1 MDKLLASLS
10 KFNRREQTILLVG
23 ALAVGLYLI
32 WLAILAPLQ
41 KTRESLLLTNTATEQ
56 SLGRVRLLARQIEV
70 QSQQA
75 SHSGGGSE
83 NVIGTIDAS
92 LRSNGL
98 TMGSL
103 VPGAGGEVRV
113 GITKANSDAVMQWLY
128 DLEIKEHLAI
138 RDLNLTTSTE
148 PGQVA
153 VSVRLVKP

>member
-23 ALAVGLYLI
+23 ALAIALYLI
-32 WLAILAPLQ
+32 WLVILSPLQ
-41 KTRESLLLTNTATEQ
+41 KKREALLLTNTATEQ

-70 QSQQA
+70 QSQQ
-75 SHSGGGSE
+75 STQSGGSNE
-83 NVIGTIDAS
+83 NVIGVIDAS
-92 LRSNGL
+92 LRNNGL

-103 VPGAGGEVRV
+103 VPGAAGEVRV
-113 GITKANSDAVMQWLY
+113 GITKANSEAVMQWLY
-128 DLEIKEHLAI
+128 DLEIKDHMVI

-153 VSVRLVKP
+153 VSIRLIKP

>member
-1 MDKLLASLS
+1 MEKLLASLS

-23 ALAVGLYLI
+23 ALVVALYLI
-32 WLAILAPLQ
+32 WLAILSPLQ
-41 KTRESLLLTNTATEQ
+41 KARESLLLTNTATEQ

-75 SHSGGGSE
+75 SQSGGGSE

>member
-10 KFNRREQTILLVG
+10 KFNRREQAILLMG
-23 ALAVGLYLI
+23 MLAIGLYLI

-56 SLGRVRLLARQIEV
+56 SLGRVRLLARQIEL

-75 SHSGGGSE
+75 SHPGGGSE

-153 VSVRLVKP
+153 VSVRLNKP